1 MKDSKVQVRHQVNV
15 PSELMWETISAIGG
29 VDVWFSQIIK
39 SCEVI
44 GEGAGAKR
52 ICNTDAGPIKES
64 IDIIDHENRLFQYSI
79 LEQNLLPVKNLVGT
93 MQVEE
98 SEGQTFVKWEATFK
112 VDPSAEAEIQN
123 QLKGFYVAG
132 INGIAALHQQAA

>member
-1 MKDSKVQVRHQVNV
+1 
-15 PSELMWETISAIGG
+15 
-29 VDVWFSQIIK
+29 
-39 SCEVI
+39 
-44 GEGAGAKR
+44 
-52 ICNTDAGPIKES
+52 
-64 IDIIDHENRLFQYSI
+64 
-79 LEQNLLPVKNLVGT
+79 